1 MSESRIGKEGKA
13 DRTRRRDKRM
23 TVKRS
28 LVNEYSGQEFVVH
41 PFKYHCL
48 RKAKPIKSIRKHLSY
63 VDFKAASIFGKFPH
77 K

>member
-1 MSESRIGKEGKA
+1 
-13 DRTRRRDKRM
+13 M

-28 LVNEYSGQEFVVH
+28 LGNEDSGLEFVVH
-41 PFKYHCL
+41 PFKYHCS
-48 RKAKPIKSIRKHLSY
+48 RKPKPIKSIRKHLSY

>member
-1 MSESRIGKEGKA
+1 MQTEQGG
-13 DRTRRRDKRM
+13 TNGM

-28 LVNEYSGQEFVVH
+28 LGNEDSGLEFVVR
-41 PFKYHCL
+41 PFKYHCS
-48 RKAKPIKSIRKHLSY
+48 RKPKPIKSIRKHLSY